1 MLENARY
8 KGPNGECSEKT
19 HAFPVLAGDG
29 GGGGDD
35 DAAAA
40 GGGRDASSSETTTT
54 TAAPATTKREPSG
67 RRRYGAAVIKKGFLT
82 GSSGAGAELY
92 PDGSAEGIPKPG
104 EQYDPLGHIPESV
117 RSKCHVV
124 DTGAIT
130 GEDFRAVTNEYAA
143 TGRLDTAKRGVYAKG
158 SEPGSGPREIGTGHP
173 SRVRGVAA
181 AKTKAPSK
189 TPPAA
194 RTEPAHVVAETTLGG
209 ELAIEVRV
217 QLPMLKGGL
226 DAVDLDVGADVLALR
241 SEEYDLKL
249 KLPRAARAEDA
260 KAKFSSKRMELK
272 VTIPTT

>member
-1 MLENARY
+1 
-8 KGPNGECSEKT
+8 
-19 HAFPVLAGDG
+19 
-29 GGGGDD
+29 
-35 DAAAA
+35 
-40 GGGRDASSSETTTT
+40 
-54 TAAPATTKREPSG
+54 
-67 RRRYGAAVIKKGFLT
+67 
-82 GSSGAGAELY
+82 
-92 PDGSAEGIPKPG
+92 
-104 EQYDPLGHIPESV
+104 
-117 RSKCHVV
+117 
-124 DTGAIT
+124 
-130 GEDFRAVTNEYAA
+130 VTNEYAA

-158 SEPGSGPREIGTGHP
+158 SEPGSGLREIGTGHP